1 MKYYVVE
8 IYNQGKINSSD
19 DYLKEFNNLEDAV
32 IYARRMKNDNS
43 VIEIRQHIDDN
54 IDNDYNTFD
63 F

>member
-8 IYNQGKINSSD
+8 IINNKGILED
-19 DYLKEFNNLEDAV
+19 DYLKSFDSLEDAKV
-32 IYARRMKNDNS
+32 YARRMKNDNS

>member
-8 IYNQGKINSSD
+8 IINNKGILED
-19 DYLKEFNNLEDAV
+19 DYLKTFDNLEGAKT
-32 IYARRMKNDNS
+32 YARRMKNDNS

-54 IDNDYNTFD
+54 TDNDYNTFD